1 MTDLSQTPSSERVHI
16 SIFGRRNS
24 GKSSL
29 INALTNQSLAIVS
42 DVPGTT
48 TDPVS
53 KSMEILPIGPVVV
66 TDTAGIDDVGE
77 LGRMRVEKTLR
88 VLENTDLAVLVIESG
103 TQPGEWEEDLV
114 NKIKDRDIPLIICA
128 TKIDRLAGSARR
140 DVEPADQ
147 ASVSVGPAGHVP
159 ARGPGA
165 EPIRKWAAEHSAIF
179 LPISSVTREGI
190 EQLKKALGEL
200 SPTGIAEPQ
209 IIGDL
214 ISGGD
219 IVVLVVPIDKAAPKG
234 RLILPQVMTIRDALD
249 HDAVAITVKE
259 RELRACLE
267 GLARK
272 PKLVITD
279 SQAFLKVDADTP
291 RDIWMTSFSILM
303 ARYHGDLAE
312 FVRAAAAIDRL
323 KIGDKVLISEGC
335 THHPQAD
342 DIGRVQIPR
351 WLRQLVG
358 GELEFGFSS
367 GRDFPPD
374 FDKYDLI
381 VHCGGC
387 MLNRREMLYRQRVAS
402 EAGVPM
408 TNYGVLLAKVHG
420 ILDRALEPFPLAKLA
435 LEVGPSAN
443 RPPRRLRLNRT
454 TF

>member
-1 MTDLSQTPSSERVHI
+1 MTNLNATPSSERVHI

-42 DVPGTT
+42 EVPGTT

-53 KSMEILPIGPVVV
+53 KSMEILPIGPVIV

-77 LGRMRVEKTLR
+77 LGKMRVEKTLR
-88 VLENTDLAVLVIESG
+88 VLESTDVAILIVESG
-103 TQPGEWEEDLV
+103 TEPGEWEQDLV
-114 NKIKDRDIPLIICA
+114 NKIKDREIPLLLCA
-128 TKIDRLAGSARR
+128 TKIDLSPEFAA
-140 DVEPADQ
+140 
-147 ASVSVGPAGHVP
+147 
-159 ARGPGA
+159 
-165 EPIRKWAAEHSAIF
+165 IRKWATERSALFI
-179 LPISSVTREGI
+179 PVSSSTREGI
-190 EQLKKALGEL
+190 EQLKAALGEL
-200 SPTGIAEPQ
+200 SPTGISEPQ

-214 ISGGD
+214 ITGGD

-249 HDAVAITVKE
+249 HDAIAITVKE
-259 RELRACLE
+259 RELHACLDS
-267 GLARK
+267 LARK
-272 PKLVITD
+272 PRLVITD

-291 RDIWMTSFSILM
+291 KEIQMTSFSILM
-303 ARYHGDLAE
+303 ARYRGDLAA
-312 FVRAAAAIDRL
+312 FVAGAAAVDKL

-335 THHPQAD
+335 THHQQAD

-374 FDKYDLI
+374 FDRYDLI

-387 MLNRREMLYRQRVAS
+387 MINRREVLYRQRVAG

-420 ILDRALEPFPLAKLA
+420 ILDRALQPFPLAKLA
-435 LEVGPSAN
+435 LSEPSQ
-443 RPPRRLRLNRT
+443 RPLPRPKLRVNRT
-454 TF
+454 TL

>member
-1 MTDLSQTPSSERVHI
+1 MADLNQTPSGERIHI

-24 GKSSL
+24 GKSSI

-42 DVPGTT
+42 DVAGTT

-66 TDTAGIDDVGE
+66 TDTAGIDDIGD

-88 VLENTDLAVLVIESG
+88 VLEKTDVAVLIVESG
-103 TQPGEWEEDLV
+103 CAPGEWEDNLIGR
-114 NKIKDRDIPLIICA
+114 IKDRDVPVVVCA
-128 TKIDRLAGSARR
+128 NKIDADPNFALAK
-140 DVEPADQ
+140 
-147 ASVSVGPAGHVP
+147 
-159 ARGPGA
+159 
-165 EPIRKWAAEHSAIF
+165 KWATEHSAIF
-179 LPISSVTREGI
+179 VAVSAVTREGI
-190 EQLKKALGEL
+190 DDLKSALVRI
-200 SPTGIAEPQ
+200 SPVAISEPA

-214 ISGGD
+214 ITGGD

-249 HDAVAITVKE
+249 HDVIAVTVKE
-259 RELRACLE
+259 RELYECLRS
-267 GLARK
+267 LARK

-291 RDIWMTSFSILM
+291 KDIWMTSFSILM
-303 ARYHGDLAE
+303 ARFKGDLSE
-312 FVRAAAAIDRL
+312 FVSGALAIDDL
-323 KIGDKVLISEGC
+323 KIGSRVLISEGC
-335 THHPQAD
+335 THHQQAD

-351 WLRQLVG
+351 WLRQMVG
-358 GELEFGFSS
+358 GELDFGFAS

-374 FDKYDLI
+374 VADYDLI

-387 MLNRREMLYRQRVAS
+387 MLNPREMRYRQRVAS

-420 ILDRALEPFPLAKLA
+420 ILERALEPFPLAKLA
-435 LEVGPSAN
+435 LEERFKNSPQ
-443 RPPRRLRLNRT
+443 R
-454 TF
+454 

>member
-1 MTDLSQTPSSERVHI
+1 MTDLNATPSSERVHI

-53 KSMEILPIGPVVV
+53 KSMEILPIGPVIV

-88 VLENTDLAVLVIESG
+88 LLENTDLAILIIESG
-103 TQPGEWEEDLV
+103 SEPDEFEEDLV
-114 NKIKDRDIPLIICA
+114 TKIKDREIPILICA
-128 TKIDRLAGSARR
+128 TKMDLAPDSSA
-140 DVEPADQ
+140 V
-147 ASVSVGPAGHVP
+147 
-159 ARGPGA
+159 
-165 EPIRKWAAEHSAIF
+165 RKWATEHSALFI
-179 LPISSVTREGI
+179 PVSSTTREGI
-190 EQLKKALGEL
+190 EQLKAALGEL
-200 SPTGIAEPQ
+200 SPTGISEPA

-214 ISGGD
+214 ITGGD

-249 HDAVAITVKE
+249 HDAIAITVKE
-259 RELRACLE
+259 RELRACLD
-267 GLARK
+267 GLSRK

-291 RDIWMTSFSILM
+291 KGIWMTSFSILM
-303 ARYHGDLAE
+303 ARYRGDLAA
-312 FVRAAAAIDRL
+312 FVAGASAIDKL
-323 KIGDKVLISEGC
+323 KIGDRVLISEGC
-335 THHPQAD
+335 THHQQAD

-358 GELEFGFSS
+358 GDLEFGFSS

-374 FDKYDLI
+374 FDGYDLI

-387 MLNRREMLYRQRVAS
+387 MINRREMLYRQRVAS
-402 EAGVPM
+402 DAGVPM

-435 LEVGPSAN
+435 LAESAAQSPT
-443 RPPRRLRLNRT
+443 RPKLRVNRT
-454 TF
+454 TL

>member
-1 MTDLSQTPSSERVHI
+1 MTDLNQTPSSERVHI

-53 KSMEILPIGPVVV
+53 KSMEILPIGPVIV

-77 LGRMRVEKTLR
+77 LGKLRVSKTLR
-88 VLENTDLAVLVIESG
+88 VLENTDLAILIIESG
-103 TQPGEWEEDLV
+103 SEPGEWEADLV
-114 NKIKDRDIPLIICA
+114 TKIKDRDIPLLICA
-128 TKIDRLAGSARR
+128 TKIDLSPDFSA
-140 DVEPADQ
+140 V
-147 ASVSVGPAGHVP
+147 
-159 ARGPGA
+159 
-165 EPIRKWAAEHSAIF
+165 RKWATEHSALFI
-179 LPISSVTREGI
+179 PVSSTTREGI
-190 EQLKKALGEL
+190 ERLKAALGEI
-200 SPTGIAEPQ
+200 SPTGISELR

-214 ISGGD
+214 ITGGD

-234 RLILPQVMTIRDALD
+234 RLILPQVMTIRDVLD
-249 HDAVAITVKE
+249 HDAIAVTVKE
-259 RELRACLE
+259 RELRACLDS
-267 GLARK
+267 LSRA

-291 RDIWMTSFSILM
+291 RSIWMTSFSILM
-303 ARYHGDLAE
+303 ARYRGDLAA
-312 FVRAAAAIDRL
+312 FVAGARAIDKL

-335 THHPQAD
+335 THHRQAE

-374 FDKYDLI
+374 FTRYDLI

-387 MLNRREMLYRQRVAS
+387 MINRREMLYRQRVAS

-435 LEVGPSAN
+435 LSEPTGK
-443 RPPRRLRLNRT
+443 RPFPTKLRLNRT
-454 TF
+454 TL

>member
-1 MTDLSQTPSSERVHI
+1 MTDLNQTPSGERVHI

-53 KSMEILPIGPVVV
+53 KAMEILPIGPVVV
-66 TDTAGIDDVGE
+66 TDTAGIDDTGD

-88 VLENTDLAVLVIESG
+88 VLEKTDLAVLVIESG
-103 TQPGEWEEDLV
+103 CEPGESEEDLV
-114 NKIKDRDIPLIICA
+114 AKIKARDIPLVICA
-128 TKIDRLAGSARR
+128 SKTDI
-140 DVEPADQ
+140 EPDF
-147 ASVSVGPAGHVP
+147 S
-159 ARGPGA
+159 GA
-165 EPIRKWAAEHSAIF
+165 RKWATAHSVIF
-179 LPISSVTREGI
+179 VPVSSATRDGI
-190 EQLKKALGEL
+190 EQLKSALIQI
-200 SPTGIAEPQ
+200 SPAGLAEPT

-214 ISGGD
+214 ITGGD
-219 IVVLVVPIDKAAPKG
+219 LVVLVVPIDKAAPKG

-249 HDAVAITVKE
+249 HDAIAVTVKE

-267 GLARK
+267 SLGRQ

-291 RDIWMTSFSILM
+291 RGIWMTSFSILM
-303 ARYHGDLAE
+303 ARYKGDLE
-312 FVRAAAAIDRL
+312 GFVAGARAIDNL
-323 KIGDKVLISEGC
+323 KIGDRVLISEGC
-335 THHPQAD
+335 THHQQAD

-358 GELEFGFSS
+358 GELEFGFAS
-367 GRDFPPD
+367 GKDFPPD
-374 FDKYDLI
+374 FASYDLI

-387 MLNRREMLYRQRVAS
+387 MLNPREMRYRQRVAA

-420 ILDRALEPFPLAKLA
+420 ILERALEPFPLARLA
-435 LEVGPSAN
+435 LEETQDTP
-443 RPPRRLRLNRT
+443 RLRIERT
-454 TF
+454 I

>member
-1 MTDLSQTPSSERVHI
+1 MPNLNEAPSGERVHI

-48 TDPVS
+48 TDPVA
-53 KSMEILPIGPVVV
+53 KAMEILPIGPVVV
-66 TDTAGIDDVGE
+66 TDTAGIDDVGD
-77 LGRMRVEKTLR
+77 LGRMRIEKTLR
-88 VLENTDLAVLVIESG
+88 VLEKTDLAVLVVESG
-103 TQPGEWEEDLV
+103 TEPGEFEEDLV
-114 NKIKDRDIPLIICA
+114 AKIKERDIPLVICA
-128 TKIDRLAGSARR
+128 SKIDVAPDSSVAK
-140 DVEPADQ
+140 AW
-147 ASVSVGPAGHVP
+147 ASRHSVVFVP
-159 ARGPGA
+159 AS
-165 EPIRKWAAEHSAIF
+165 SA
-179 LPISSVTREGI
+179 TREGV
-190 EQLKKALGEL
+190 EELKSALVQI
-200 SPTGIAEPQ
+200 SPAGMPEPA

-249 HDAVAITVKE
+249 HDAITVTVKE

-267 GLARK
+267 SLGRK

-291 RDIWMTSFSILM
+291 KGIWMTSFSILM
-303 ARYHGDLAE
+303 ARYKGDLAG
-312 FVRAAAAIDRL
+312 FAAGAKAIDSL
-323 KIGDKVLISEGC
+323 KIGDRVLISEGC
-335 THHPQAD
+335 THHKQAD

-351 WLRQLVG
+351 WLRQAVG
-358 GELEFGFSS
+358 GELDFGFSS
-367 GRDFPPD
+367 GKDFPPD
-374 FDKYDLI
+374 FDTYKLI

-387 MLNRREMLYRQRVAS
+387 MLNPREMRYRQRLAA

-420 ILDRALEPFPLAKLA
+420 ILDRALEPFPLARLA
-435 LEVGPSAN
+435 LEEAEEGPKV
-443 RPPRRLRLNRT
+443 RIERT
-454 TF
+454 I